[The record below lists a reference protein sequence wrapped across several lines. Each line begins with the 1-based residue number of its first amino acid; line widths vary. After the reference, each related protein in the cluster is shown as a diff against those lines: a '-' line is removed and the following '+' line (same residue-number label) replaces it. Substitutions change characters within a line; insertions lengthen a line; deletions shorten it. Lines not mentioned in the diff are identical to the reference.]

1 MRKRLRISRL
11 FVARRVVVQ
20 RTHVAYRRS
29 PTRRPPSSAAPLPSC
44 VPSPSLS
51 RPHDPPTP
59 ISYFKEHRSK
69 PWRHGT
75 HRFFIGILPAT
86 RTRTRARSQ
95 QRAADPGPGRFLYYK
110 RTFYKR
116 TFIYIYINSL
126 LSFFLARHMKFV
138 CLSGRS
144 SSSFGCSIR
153 KPKTASRKPQAARRR
168 KIPRIHNQHTAE
180 YRTVISTGG
189 RSCRYRR
196 QTFCL

>member
-1 MRKRLRISRL
+1 MASWNAQV
-11 FVARRVVVQ
+11 F
-20 RTHVAYRRS
+20 YWDF
-29 PTRRPPSSAAPLPSC
+29 TRYPHPHPRAIPAAS
-44 VPSPSLS
+44 
-51 RPHDPPTP
+51 
-59 ISYFKEHRSK
+59 
-69 PWRHGT
+69 
-75 HRFFIGILPAT
+75 
-86 RTRTRARSQ
+86 SQ
-95 QRAADPGPGRFLYYK
+95 QRTPDPVVSFTISK

-153 KPKTASRKPQAARRR
+153 KPKTVRRKPQAARRR